1 MFYSVTFF
9 NGTTKKNTFS
19 DWHLVPETR
28 PDIAMPSQK
37 TKYLEIPGA
46 DGIIDLSDS
55 LTGGPLFNNR
65 EGSITFY
72 ILNGYDTFKNIK
84 LAVAS
89 YLHGKRLKMVLE
101 EEPGYYYEGR
111 FSVSFE
117 ADTSTNHTKCIIDYN
132 LNPYRRTCTISGATI
147 TDKGGKSL

>member
-28 PDIAMPSQK
+28 PDIVMPSQK

-84 LAVAS
+84 QAVAS

-111 FSVSFE
+111 FSVEFE
-117 ADTSTNHTKCIIDYN
+117 PDTSINHTKCIISYN